1 MRGNVREFVRV
12 VAETVEVPEPIIEL
26 GSLQVVGQLYDAN
39 LRPFFPGKH
48 YIGCDMREGM
58 GVERIEDIHA
68 LSFAEG
74 SVGTVLIL
82 ETLEHVEN
90 PFLAMAEI
98 FRVLRPGGLVVASC
112 CMDFPVHEHPADYW
126 RLTPQGFD
134 LLLRRFSPRRV
145 YVQGHPHFP
154 HTLAGVGMKGGRE
167 QMLHRLDPVV
177 KRVPGTL
184 TQEVPP
190 RIGPDYFRLLGEDL
204 TEDERW
210 KYPAVM
216 LHPALDKLL
225 EKDEEIA
232 RLRAEIRRLTM
243 DERRMARPRVT
254 LAAKLWAEFRRLT
267 AGAGT
272 NR

>member
-39 LRPFFPGKH
+39 LRPFFPGKR
-48 YIGCDMREGM
+48 YIGCDMREGI
-58 GVERIEDIHA
+58 GVDRVEDIHA

-90 PFLAMAEI
+90 PFLAIAEI
-98 FRVLRPGGLVVASC
+98 FRVLRPEGLVVASC

-134 LLLRRFSPRRV
+134 LLLRRFSPRRI
-145 YVQGHPHFP
+145 YVQGHPYFP
-154 HTLAGVGMKGGRE
+154 HTLTGVGMKGGNEKR
-167 QMLHRLDPVV
+167 LHGLDPVV
-177 KRVPGTL
+177 RRVPGTL

-204 TEDERW
+204 TEDERS
-210 KYPAVM
+210 KYPEVM

-243 DERRMARPRVT
+243 NERRITRPWAT
-254 LAAKLWAEFRRLT
+254 LAAKLWTEFRRLT

-272 NR
+272 HR